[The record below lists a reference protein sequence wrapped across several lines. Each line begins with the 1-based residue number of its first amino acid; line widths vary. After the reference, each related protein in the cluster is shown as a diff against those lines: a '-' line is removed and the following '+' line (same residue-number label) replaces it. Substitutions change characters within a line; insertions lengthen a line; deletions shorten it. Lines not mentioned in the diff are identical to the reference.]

1 MDGSKED
8 YLAAKKCA
16 KSVNML
22 HKKCDSLR

>member
-8 YLAAKKCA
+8 YLTAKKCA

-22 HKKCDSLR
+22 RKKRDPLI

>member
-22 HKKCDSLR
+22 HKKRDSLI